1 MYDDWPMK
9 MIENVDVP
17 IASATW
23 KPSPHLRFTPF
34 GSIAL
39 MDFAR
44 PFSARGFTRFT
55 TRTRSMGPRTLCG
68 HLALSPD
75 ARAVPGFEICCWS
88 PPWPGGIGSHFPA
101 AFWRPRPFGPWGQWQ
116 QSTSGNPEC
125 SFQNMARRF
134 VASSAPPLAVS
145 CREYHLSWW
154 PRADCS
160 HTSPPQ
166 GFSSARER
174 TKRSQSIASSDLLEG
189 GKSGQRQREHICLYM
204 HLACRYRYAMIC
216 IYIYI
221 HASMRVCV
229 CVHVCTR
236 ILIRIW
242 VCIM

>member
-1 MYDDWPMK
+1 MYDDWSMK
-9 MIENVDVP
+9 MWMSQLHPPHESHLHTF
-17 IASATW
+17 AS
-23 KPSPHLRFTPF
+23 HLL
-34 GSIAL
+34 GASLWWI
-39 MDFAR
+39 R
-44 PFSARGFTRFT
+44 PFSARGFT
-55 TRTRSMGPRTLCG
+55 TRTRSMGPRTLCAG

-75 ARAVPGFEICCWS
+75 ARASGFEPCCWS
-88 PPWPGGIGSHFPA
+88 LPWHGGIGSHFPA

-145 CREYHLSWW
+145 CRKYHLSWW

-160 HTSPPQ
+160 HTSPPR

-189 GKSGQRQREHICLYM
+189 GKTGQRQREHIYLYM
-204 HLACRYRYAMIC
+204 HLACRYRYAMIWH

-221 HASMRVCV
+221 NACV
-229 CVHVCTR
+229 CV
-236 ILIRIW
+236 
-242 VCIM
+242 